1 MSVRRKPWSDEDK
14 IKARERDRERKRRDQ
29 LTPSQLT
36 RVRYLDKENKKV
48 RRKILSE
55 TEKDKHFNEIK
66 ELNRIKTL
74 LRVRKLRSNLSEAE
88 KQVLR
93 DSARE
98 KMSWGR
104 KKGFLK
110 KYKHRK
116 KRDPNHLVIWKNYFR
131 SVNPYGIIVNDA
143 VDLFIME
150 HPKLKNTHEELK
162 VLSKQVREM
171 ENKSREEAHRY
182 RRMRPWNP
190 RPSYLKKDES
200 FHDEDDE
207 DDDIYSNFDD

>member
-1 MSVRRKPWSDEDK
+1 M
-14 IKARERDRERKRRDQ
+14 
-29 LTPSQLT
+29 
-36 RVRYLDKENKKV
+36 
-48 RRKILSE
+48 
-55 TEKDKHFNEIK
+55 
-66 ELNRIKTL
+66 
-74 LRVRKLRSNLSEAE
+74 
-88 KQVLR
+88 
-93 DSARE
+93 
-98 KMSWGR
+98 
-104 KKGFLK
+104 
-110 KYKHRK
+110 
-116 KRDPNHLVIWKNYFR
+116 
-131 SVNPYGIIVNDA
+131 NDA

>member
-14 IKARERDRERKRRDQ
+14 MKARERDRERKRRDQ

-74 LRVRKLRSNLSEAE
+74 LRVRKLRSNLSEAD

-93 DSARE
+93 ERARE

-116 KRDPNHLVIWKNYFR
+116 KRDSHHLVIWKNYLR
-131 SVNPYGIIVNDA
+131 SVSPYGIIMNDP
-143 VDLFIME
+143 VDWFIKE
-150 HPKLKNTHEELK
+150 NPKLKNTHEELK
-162 VLSKQVREM
+162 VISKQIKEM
-171 ENKSREEAHRY
+171 ENKSREEAHRHS
-182 RRMRPWNP
+182 RMRPWNP
-190 RPSYLKKDES
+190 RPSFKKKDES
-200 FHDEDDE
+200 IHDEDD
-207 DDDIYSNFDD
+207 DDDDMYTNFDN